1 MWPPSLIQNIV
12 PVDKNIVLENVGLN
26 MFPPTQKNEKNKKQS
41 HKNKTNNTTIDEL
54 SKDVLQ
60 FIKEKRN
67 NEITSKNLL
76 FMSFGSFARI
86 PHLRTII
93 PYIIEEL
100 LKTHTLIIHKTWK
113 DDIAYCPTNSE
124 GRCFVHEGFI
134 PYDKI
139 IPLVSLVMG
148 SGSLG
153 LQSYCIKHNK
163 PILMVPIITEQYFW
177 AKNFQHFTGLYY
189 IDIADVYNMNIRKQ
203 VQKALCTLY
212 KNNSHLSQL
221 YQIKPKVRDFV
232 LKISKEMKERDMYAF
247 AKPIIKKLNES
258 IQ

>member
-1 MWPPSLIQNIV
+1 
-12 PVDKNIVLENVGLN
+12 
-26 MFPPTQKNEKNKKQS
+26 
-41 HKNKTNNTTIDEL
+41 
-54 SKDVLQ
+54 
-60 FIKEKRN
+60 
-67 NEITSKNLL
+67 
-76 FMSFGSFARI
+76 
-86 PHLRTII
+86 
-93 PYIIEEL
+93 
-100 LKTHTLIIHKTWK
+100 
-113 DDIAYCPTNSE
+113 
-124 GRCFVHEGFI
+124 
-134 PYDKI
+134 
-139 IPLVSLVMG
+139 
-148 SGSLG
+148 
-153 LQSYCIKHNK
+153 
-163 PILMVPIITEQYFW
+163 MVPIITEQYFW